1 LHDVTLHEVAFS
13 GEPPGMLQGEALV
26 QIWTDLTGS
35 AELGPYVGTGRGP
48 PVLVGEEL
56 GVVRGEAVGWPL
68 VVGVGRT
75 WLTGLPGRLS
85 TKTPTIPS
93 RMMMTTATAAGR
105 SHAGR
110 SGGRPPPDGGR
121 ATDGLRA
128 GAAIGAPGTVGAV
141 GAF

>member
-13 GEPPGMLQGEALV
+13 GAPPGMLQGEALV
-26 QIWTDLTGS
+26 QICTDLTGS
-35 AELGPYVGTGRGP
+35 AEVGPYVGTARGP
-48 PVLVGEEL
+48 PVLVGEVP
-56 GVVRGEAVGWPL
+56 GVVRGDAVAWPL

-85 TKTPTIPS
+85 TKTPTTPS
-93 RMMMTTATAAGR
+93 RMMMTTATAAGT

-110 SGGRPPPDGGR
+110 SGGRPPPDDGR
-121 ATDGLRA
+121 ATEGLRA
-128 GAAIGAPGTVGAV
+128 GAEIGARATGGAV